1 MNSLKEYLCVQK
13 YFYINLVSGDNIKA
27 ISSKSGKDLNCVSV
41 LNLKNVSFRS
51 IKVVFNICFFIMFKR
66 NGKNDALEFYNLPFL
81 NYLVRKHL
89 ENVCVCVCVCVC
101 EPLLFQSLLFSRSV
115 ISDSL

>member
-51 IKVVFNICFFIMFKR
+51 IKVVFNICFFICSKEM
-66 NGKNDALEFYNLPFL
+66 GKMMHWNFIICPF
-81 NYLVRKHL
+81 
-89 ENVCVCVCVCVC
+89 
-101 EPLLFQSLLFSRSV
+101 
-115 ISDSL
+115 

>member
-51 IKVVFNICFFIMFKR
+51 IKVVFNICFFICSKEM
-66 NGKNDALEFYNLPFL
+66 GKMM
-81 NYLVRKHL
+81 H
-89 ENVCVCVCVCVC
+89 
-101 EPLLFQSLLFSRSV
+101 
-115 ISDSL
+115 